1 MKALLSCFHRALPVI
16 ALIVYSSLSLSA
28 QVSTRYLSE
37 EAHLHNFLPWLFKE
51 APETILLKIP
61 DVDAELAKDAEA
73 DAAKRYGVNVS
84 TSLTREDGKLF
95 DFGSYAI
102 WKLPIKAEGAESIS
116 LFLTG
121 LRLPAGSQLV
131 VYSRETAML
140 HGPIQGHDLS
150 AGTYFTDLIVGETA
164 IIEVVL
170 PADAVDDFEISLSSI
185 VYGIVSQ
192 LHLLPSTTNVKTVVV
207 SQKGGR

>member
-1 MKALLSCFHRALPVI
+1 MKALLSCFHRALPVMAI
-16 ALIVYSSLSLSA
+16 IVYSSLSLSA

-37 EAHLHNFLPWLFKE
+37 EAHLNNFLPWLFKE
-51 APETILLKIP
+51 APETVLLRIP
-61 DVDAELAKDAEA
+61 DVGAVLAKDAKA

-84 TSLTREDGKLF
+84 TSLIREDGKLF
-95 DFGSYAI
+95 DFGSYAV

-131 VYSRETAML
+131 VYSRETAM
-140 HGPIQGHDLS
+140 
-150 AGTYFTDLIVGETA
+150 F
-164 IIEVVL
+164 EVVL

-192 LHLLPSTTNVKTVVV
+192 RHLLRSTADIKTVVV